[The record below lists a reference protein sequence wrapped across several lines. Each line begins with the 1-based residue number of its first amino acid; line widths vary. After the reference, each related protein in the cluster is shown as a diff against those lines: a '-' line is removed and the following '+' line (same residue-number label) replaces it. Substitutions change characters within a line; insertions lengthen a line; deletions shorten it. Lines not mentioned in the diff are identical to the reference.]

1 MRLGLQFV
9 VVLVVALL
17 AVLLAGSCMAP
28 SPLAGGDTS
37 PDGINPLGDTWNTW
51 TAAAKTQAVVVPS
64 GTPTASPSQTPTV
77 MSVAPTPSP
86 LASGGLVL
94 ALTPGPDLC
103 GRLCVAGLPA
113 GYCWDVCFDASY
125 RVTRGGG

>member
-1 MRLGLQFV
+1 MIRLGLQFV

-28 SPLAGGDTS
+28 SPLAGGDT
-37 PDGINPLGDTWNTW
+37 WNTW
-51 TAAAKTQAVVVPS
+51 TAAAKTQTVVVPS